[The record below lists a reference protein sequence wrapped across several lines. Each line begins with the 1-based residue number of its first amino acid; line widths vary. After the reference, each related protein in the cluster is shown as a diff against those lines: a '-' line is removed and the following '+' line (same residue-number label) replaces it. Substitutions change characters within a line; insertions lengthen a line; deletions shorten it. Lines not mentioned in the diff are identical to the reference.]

1 MTPEPSRFD
10 PVEEQALQ
18 ADDPQAVEAAVD
30 AAAADALADGITAA
44 DDPGQQGAP
53 EPIDE
58 EAEEAAAAAEAA
70 AIGGRVAPYA
80 GSEPDEEISEA
91 ERPLAE
97 AGEGEAEGLEQA
109 DAELEENA
117 TVGDGMSDAERQ
129 IDEAIEAADNPA
141 VGETPEGP
149 TDTSDPE
156 DDGND
161 DISGGDWKTWSGGA
175 VKPQ

>member
-1 MTPEPSRFD
+1 M
-10 PVEEQALQ
+10 
-18 ADDPQAVEAAVD
+18 
-30 AAAADALADGITAA
+30 
-44 DDPGQQGAP
+44 
-53 EPIDE
+53 
-58 EAEEAAAAAEAA
+58 
-70 AIGGRVAPYA
+70 APYA
-80 GSEPDEEISEA
+80 GSEPDEAISEA
-91 ERPLAE
+91 DRPLAE

-117 TVGDGMSDAERQ
+117 TVGDGVSDAERQ

-161 DISGGDWKTWSGGA
+161 DDISGGDWKTWSGGA